1 MLNKNYVQ
9 SLKNAKEY
17 PHPIR
22 LGYVSKSLKG
32 IYIQNGP
39 GEFDRWGIMTH
50 PFDGDGYI
58 RKIEFID
65 GAAYFQGRY
74 IQTWQR
80 QVERFFHQRLFTGA
94 FGSAP
99 KYCLL
104 KNPVNTNVVF
114 LEEATQTI
122 AASSEM
128 GKTYLLDVA
137 TLETLGTHTTSISA
151 HTHNRISVERHYPA
165 TGSTQLIFSDIDA
178 VVSSVVQLEIPHFIY
193 FHDFIVTPDYFLFF
207 DHGLAMDLSQ
217 GYLNG
222 WVNGIEFK
230 QQASVLY
237 LVNRLSGVYQPIP
250 LPEVIG
256 FSYHFICG
264 KQKQNQEGV
273 IDVEIYYI
281 LYPKFFT
288 TPSEECQGQIYKT
301 TIVVSTETE
310 GVLHTDTECVHTA
323 WVEMPIYDPK
333 TEECFVILPK
343 YSGLGVFHTVTHEM
357 RYYSSPG
364 KIFNEPF
371 YDENFVMSLVYDS
384 VTQMNYLYIFDRHS
398 NFQEPKTILNMP
410 LSIPMGL
417 HGCYRQGGAA

>member
-22 LGYVSKSLKG
+22 LGYVAKSLKG

-80 QVERFFHQRLFTGA
+80 KVERFFHQRLFTGA

-114 LEEATQTI
+114 LEEASHAI

-128 GKTYLLDVA
+128 GKTYQLDVD
-137 TLETLGTHTTSISA
+137 TLETLGTHPTSISA
-151 HTHNRISVERHYPA
+151 HTHGRISVERHYPA
-165 TGSTQLIFSDIDA
+165 TGGTQLLFSDIDS
-178 VVSSVVQLEIPHFIY
+178 VVSSVVQLDIPHFIY
-193 FHDFIVTPDYFLFF
+193 FHDFIVIPDYFIFF

-222 WVNGIEFK
+222 WVNGIAFK
-230 QQASVLY
+230 HQPSVLY
-237 LVNRLSGVYQPIP
+237 LVNRHSGFYQQIP
-250 LPEVIG
+250 LPEVVG

-264 KQKQNQEGV
+264 KQKERRAGGGGGIIEV
-273 IDVEIYYI
+273 YYI

-301 TIVVSTETE
+301 TVTVSEEACVAPHQET
-310 GVLHTDTECVHTA
+310 VCVHES
-323 WVEMPIYDPK
+323 WVEMPVYDPI

-343 YSGLGVFHTVTHEM
+343 CSGLGVFHTVTHEL

-384 VTQMNYLYIFDRHS
+384 ATQLNYLYIFDRHS
-398 NFQEPKTILNMP
+398 TFQEPMTILPMP

-417 HGCYRQGGAA
+417 HGCYRAAK